1 MAWPQPQTASA
12 REGGGWFAPHG
23 RASAPTTA
31 EAYHGRSGQVLLQ
44 RAVYERDG
52 RAAATILHR
61 VNDRVCQHTF
71 LVVRTS
77 VFRILPSL
85 KWGAVSAQKKK
96 ISGPQR
102 VTLNIPEC
110 NFLLL
115 SFLSA
120 SVQGSMPAVKTFL
133 TPHPTLS
140 CFISVCVFF
149 FLFSLT
155 CREE

>member
-1 MAWPQPQTASA
+1 M
-12 REGGGWFAPHG
+12 
-23 RASAPTTA
+23 
-31 EAYHGRSGQVLLQ
+31 Q
-44 RAVYERDG
+44 RDVHERDG
-52 RAAATILHR
+52 RAVATTLHR
-61 VNDRVCQHTF
+61 VDDRVCQHTF
-71 LVVRTS
+71 LIVRTS

-110 NFLLL
+110 DFLLL

-120 SVQGSMPAVKTFL
+120 SIQGSMPVEKTFL
-133 TPHPTLS
+133 TPRPTLS

-149 FLFSLT
+149 FFFVQSHMQRGINSVLYHILFLETLSFRTLL
-155 CREE
+155 

>member
-1 MAWPQPQTASA
+1 M
-12 REGGGWFAPHG
+12 
-23 RASAPTTA
+23 
-31 EAYHGRSGQVLLQ
+31 Q

-149 FLFSLT
+149 FFVQSHMQRGINSVLYHILFLETLSFRTLL
-155 CREE
+155 